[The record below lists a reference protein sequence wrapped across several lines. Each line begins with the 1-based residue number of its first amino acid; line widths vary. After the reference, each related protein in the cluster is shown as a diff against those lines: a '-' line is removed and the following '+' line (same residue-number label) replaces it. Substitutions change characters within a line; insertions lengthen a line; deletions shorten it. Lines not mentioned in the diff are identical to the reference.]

1 MKKKILFLHGWHSV
15 VGGVKPTF
23 LRDAGF
29 HVLNPALDDHDF
41 DEALRTA
48 QALYDHESPD
58 VIVGSSRGGAIA
70 MNLNSGTTPMV
81 LLCPAW
87 KNWGSVSKI
96 KSNSL
101 ILHSR
106 LDDVIPFEDSVQL
119 VAQSH
124 LPADILIEI
133 GQDHRLADDQ
143 SLAVLRWACD
153 LFCNGESIPTGLDD
167 GTHLQTPSEG
177 EGASADSD
185 GSYICDSCGEEI
197 VIPLDRSEGDVQSYV
212 EDCPVCCNPN
222 VIHVRF
228 DDQEHTSVW
237 AEPEQDR
244 DS

>member
-1 MKKKILFLHGWHSV
+1 
-15 VGGVKPTF
+15 
-23 LRDAGF
+23 
-29 HVLNPALDDHDF
+29 
-41 DEALRTA
+41 
-48 QALYDHESPD
+48 
-58 VIVGSSRGGAIA
+58 

-167 GTHLQTPSEG
+167 GTHLQAPSEG

-228 DDQEHTSVW
+228 DDQEHASVW